1 MIGTVVNT
9 SCMYSI
15 YIYILYDDVY
25 YLPFHS
31 VHKNIQ
37 VGGIEVNN

>member
-1 MIGTVVNT
+1 MVGTVVNT
-9 SCMYSI
+9 ACMYSI
-15 YIYILYDDVY
+15 YIILYDVY